1 LGPRAE
7 LRPSAYAR
15 PGTSERPSL
24 TRFAMAKLTTPVKTA
39 EMLSVRERVLLFC
52 AASRTDWL
60 QAGVT
65 LDIVTHMLMV
75 GLISR
80 DAAGAVALTDRGRA
94 VYNAML
100 PEPRPCS
107 PLVPE
112 PPERDPLPQR
122 LSNARV
128 VASRWLRSVGHRR
141 MSRPGTMPA

>member
-1 LGPRAE
+1 
-7 LRPSAYAR
+7 
-15 PGTSERPSL
+15 
-24 TRFAMAKLTTPVKTA
+24 MAKLTTPAKTA

-112 PPERDPLPQR
+112 PPERDPQR
-122 LSNARV
+122 LSNPRV
-128 VASRWLRSVGHRR
+128 VASRWLRWLGHRR

>member
-1 LGPRAE
+1 MVCDCRII
-7 LRPSAYAR
+7 SAYAR

-24 TRFAMAKLTTPVKTA
+24 TGFAMAKLTTPAKTA

-60 QAGVT
+60 HAGVT

-80 DAAGAVALTDRGRA
+80 DAAGAVALTERGRA

-100 PEPRPCS
+100 PEPRPCG
-107 PLVPE
+107 PFVPE
-112 PPERDPLPQR
+112 SPERDPLPQR
-122 LSNARV
+122 LSNPRV
-128 VASRWLRSVGHRR
+128 VASRWLRSVGRR
-141 MSRPGTMPA
+141 MSHPGTMPA

>member
-1 LGPRAE
+1 
-7 LRPSAYAR
+7 
-15 PGTSERPSL
+15 
-24 TRFAMAKLTTPVKTA
+24 MAKLTTSAKTA

-60 QAGVT
+60 LAGVT
-65 LDIVTHMLMV
+65 LDVVTHMLMV

-100 PEPRPCS
+100 PEPRLSS

-112 PPERDPLPQR
+112 PPEGDPLPHR
-122 LSNARV
+122 LNPRV
-128 VASRWLRSVGHRR
+128 VASRWLRSVGHRLI
-141 MSRPGTMPA
+141 SHPGTMPA